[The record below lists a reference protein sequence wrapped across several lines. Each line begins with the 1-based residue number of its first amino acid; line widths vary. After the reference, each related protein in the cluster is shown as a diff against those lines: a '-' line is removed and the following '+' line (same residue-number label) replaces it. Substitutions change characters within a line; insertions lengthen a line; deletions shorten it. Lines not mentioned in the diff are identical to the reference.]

1 MPIFIPLFL
10 KIKKFPDFSRSR
22 SIHSHLLIE
31 IQFDSIE
38 LSPQPLNSHFFF
50 KNREA
55 QNPPP
60 FVPGITRSHSS
71 LHAKN
76 PAIDP
81 PRHTLDCP
89 LDQKK
94 KKPSATNSNSLL
106 CVRVGSPLAE
116 KRGGN
121 RGPRRRGSR

>member
-10 KIKKFPDFSRSR
+10 KLRNFQISRDQDRSTLTYQSKFNS
-22 SIHSHLLIE
+22 
-31 IQFDSIE
+31 IQF

-50 KNREA
+50 KIREA